1 MVKYKKTAKLL
12 SFFNLFIFYKDLA
25 FGQFLITIPPPYFK
39 HGGFQ
44 FTGLL
49 ENNHKIA
56 TIKISSFLMRL

>member
-1 MVKYKKTAKLL
+1 MVKYKKTVKLL
-12 SFFNLFIFYKDLA
+12 SFFNLFIFYKDLD
-25 FGQFLITIPPPYFK
+25 FGRFLITIPPPYFK

-56 TIKISSFLMRL
+56 TVMTPTY